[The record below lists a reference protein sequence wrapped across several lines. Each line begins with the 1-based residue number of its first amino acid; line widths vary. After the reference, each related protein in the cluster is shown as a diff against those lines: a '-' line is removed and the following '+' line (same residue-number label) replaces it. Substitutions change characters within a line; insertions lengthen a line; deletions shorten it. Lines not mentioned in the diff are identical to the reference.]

1 MIGRLKKMLG
11 IDGLKVEIITAD
23 AYDSDHSYI
32 EGELILLSK
41 YQLVIDSIE
50 IRVVEKYSRGRFRT
64 KKTDEYNIGS
74 IKTGF
79 SMNMAT
85 NKLIT
90 VPFKIPVDYLLS
102 SMDKFGSKNFI
113 FKGIAKGAKLL
124 KGVSSQYRIEVEAKI
139 QGAGIN
145 TFAKTDIKV
154 V

>member
-1 MIGRLKKMLG
+1 MLG
-11 IDGLKVEIITAD
+11 IDGLKVEIITSD
-23 AYDSDHSYI
+23 GYDSDHSYI

-41 YQLVIDSIE
+41 YELVIDSIE
-50 IRVVEKYSRGRFRT
+50 IRVIEKYSRGRFRT

-79 SMNMAT
+79 SMNMTT

-113 FKGIAKGAKLL
+113 FKGIARGAKLL
-124 KGVSSQYRIEVEAKI
+124 KGVSSQYRIEVEVKI
-139 QGAGIN
+139 QGSGIN